1 MKKELNFGWMLFL
14 SFMTMLSSCSSND
27 DDGGSNSNATEIA
40 AIENTVESGSWRIT
54 YFYDTDSDETNN
66 FTGYTFSFG
75 SDGVLTASNATNTHT
90 GSWSI
95 TDSSSSSS
103 SSDDIDFNIAFS
115 APPNFEE
122 LSDDW
127 EIIMRSSTKIELIDI
142 SGGNGGTDYLTFEKN

>member
-1 MKKELNFGWMLFL
+1 MKKALNFGWMLFL
-14 SFMTMLSSCSSND
+14 SFTIMLSSCSSN

-54 YFYDTDSDETNN
+54 YFYDTDTDETNN
-66 FTGYTFSFG
+66 FTSYTFSFG
-75 SDGVLTASNATNTHT
+75 SDGVLTASNAANTYT

-103 SSDDIDFNIAFS
+103 SSDDIDFNISFS
-115 APPNFEE
+115 APADFAE

-127 EIIMRSSTKIELIDI
+127 DIITHTSTKIELTDV
-142 SGGNGGTDYLTFEKN
+142 SGGNGGIDFLTFEKN